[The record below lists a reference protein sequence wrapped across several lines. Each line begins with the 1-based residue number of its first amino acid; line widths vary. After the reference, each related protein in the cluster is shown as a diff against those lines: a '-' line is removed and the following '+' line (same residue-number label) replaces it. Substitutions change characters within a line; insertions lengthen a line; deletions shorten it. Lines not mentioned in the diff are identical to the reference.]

1 MLKLFKFT
9 LYIMFMSDDKGGGG
23 GVGVGFVIST
33 CRLNQ
38 LQICK
43 ETENISQSL

>member
-23 GVGVGFVIST
+23 GGFVIST